1 MRKFL
6 DGLYNAA
13 AYAAALF
20 MVSILVCVLLLIVG
34 RQVGWYIPG
43 LNAYA
48 GYSMA
53 ASSFLALAHTFRH
66 NEHIRVTLVLNALS
80 PKWRHVLNLLS
91 LIIALVLA
99 ANVAHYSI
107 GLVMESYEFNDLSVE
122 EDATPLWIPQLAMA
136 VGSVLFAIALLEEL
150 VRTFI
155 TKQDVIESSTA
166 E

>member
-6 DGLYNAA
+6 DGLYNVA

-34 RQVGWYIPG
+34 RQLGWYIPG

-53 ASSFLALAHTFRH
+53 AASFLALAHTFKQ
-66 NEHIRVTLVLNALS
+66 NEHIRVTLVLNALPS
-80 PKWRHVLNLLS
+80 TPRHILNLIS
-91 LIIALVLA
+91 LVIALGLSATVAYYSVNLVL
-99 ANVAHYSI
+99 
-107 GLVMESYEFNDLSVE
+107 ESYAFNDLSVE

-136 VGSVLFAIALLEEL
+136 IGSIIFAIALLDEL
-150 VRTFI
+150 VRTWV
-155 TKQDVIESSTA
+155 TKEDIIISNA

>member
-80 PKWRHVLNLLS
+80 PKWRHVFNLLS

-99 ANVAHYSI
+99 ANVAYYSI

-155 TKQDVIESSTA
+155 TKKDVIESSTA

>member
-6 DGLYNAA
+6 DGLYNVA

-80 PKWRHVLNLLS
+80 PTWRHILNLLS
-91 LIIALVLA
+91 LVIAFVLA
-99 ANVAHYSI
+99 ANVAYYSI

-136 VGSVLFAIALLEEL
+136 VGSVLFAIALLEEF
-150 VRTFI
+150 VRTLI

>member
-6 DGLYNAA
+6 DGLYNVA

-20 MVSILVCVLLLIVG
+20 MVSILVCVLLLIIG
-34 RQVGWYIPG
+34 RQLGWYIPG

-53 ASSFLALAHTFRH
+53 AASFLALAHTFKQ
-66 NEHIRVTLVLNALS
+66 NEHIRVTLVLNALQ
-80 PKWRHVLNLLS
+80 PTARHILNLIS
-91 LIIALVLA
+91 LVIALGLA
-99 ANVAHYSI
+99 ATVAYYSI
-107 GLVMESYEFNDLSVE
+107 NLVLESYSFNDLSVE

-136 VGSVLFAIALLEEL
+136 VGSIIFAIALLDEL
-150 VRTFI
+150 VRTFV
-155 TKQDVIESSTA
+155 TKEDIIISNA

>member
-6 DGLYNAA
+6 DGLYNVA

-53 ASSFLALAHTFRH
+53 AASFLALAHTFRH
-66 NEHIRVTLVLNALS
+66 NEHIRVTLVLNALN

-91 LIIALVLA
+91 LFIALVLA
-99 ANVAHYSI
+99 ANVAYYSI
-107 GLVMESYEFNDLSVE
+107 HLVMESYEFNDLSVE

-136 VGSVLFAIALLEEL
+136 IGSVLFAVALLEEL

-155 TKQDVIESSTA
+155 TKKDVIASSTA

>member
-6 DGLYNAA
+6 DGLYNVA
-13 AYAAALF
+13 AYVAALF

-53 ASSFLALAHTFRH
+53 ASSFLALAYTFRH

-99 ANVAHYSI
+99 TNVAYYSI

-136 VGSVLFAIALLEEL
+136 VGCVLFAIALLEEL

-155 TKQDVIESSTA
+155 TKQDVIESSAT

>member
-6 DGLYNAA
+6 DGLYNVA

-34 RQVGWYIPG
+34 RQMGWYIPG

-53 ASSFLALAHTFRH
+53 AASFLALAHTFKH
-66 NEHIRVTLVLNALS
+66 NEHIRVTLVLNALR
-80 PKWRHVLNLLS
+80 PTARHILNLIS
-91 LIIALVLA
+91 LVIALGLA
-99 ANVAHYSI
+99 ATVAYYSVHLAI
-107 GLVMESYEFNDLSVE
+107 DSYQFNDLSVE
-122 EDATPLWIPQLAMA
+122 EDATPLWIPQLSMA
-136 VGSVLFAIALLEEL
+136 IGSIIFAIALLDEL
-150 VRTFI
+150 VRTFV
-155 TKQDVIESSTA
+155 TKEDIIISNA